1 MRLPE
6 HEREAHRQ
14 AFRAMSLPQKLEY
27 VFAYYKLP
35 LVLVFI
41 AAVALGSVLNYQLT
55 HKEPVLYVAY
65 CNVGLPEEQD
75 QELFDGFLASMGANP
90 KTQESYRYYNL
101 YLSEAE
107 ESVDH
112 QYSYASRLKT
122 LAAVDAEE
130 LDVVFMNQGAYDLL
144 SASGFLVDLQ
154 KTCVGDLAL
163 PAGAGKRIETNTVVL
178 SDNSVEVELG
188 EADQYVAD
196 TVEAANAL
204 SLDDLPLMAGYP
216 EDEEFYL
223 GIIANTPRLETS
235 VAYLAYVL
243 GE

>member
-6 HEREAHRQ
+6 REREAHRQ

-144 SASGFLVDLQ
+144 SASGYLMDLSSTLAASGTLQ
-154 KTCVGDLAL
+154 AQANDLL
-163 PAGAGKRIETNTVVL
+163 TTNVVVL
-178 SDNSVEVELG
+178 EDNRLEVELN
-188 EADQYVAD
+188 EADTY
-196 TVEAANAL
+196 EAVTQEVPNAL
-204 SLDDLPLMAGYP
+204 DVTEALGGTDVLTGTV
-216 EDEEFYL
+216 YL
-223 GIIANTPRLETS
+223 GIIGNTPRLDTALS
-235 VAYLAYVL
+235 FVSYLL
-243 GE
+243 G

>member
-6 HEREAHRQ
+6 HEHEAHRQ

-65 CNVGLPEEQD
+65 CNVSLPDERD

-90 KTQESYRYYNL
+90 KTQEAYRYYSL

-130 LDVVFMNQGAYDLL
+130 LDVVLMNQGAYDLL
-144 SASGFLVDLQ
+144 SASGYLMDLSP
-154 KTCVGDLAL
+154 TLAASDTL
-163 PAGAGKRIETNTVVL
+163 QAQARELLTTNVVVL
-178 SDNSVEVELG
+178 EDNRLEVELN
-188 EADQYVAD
+188 EADTY
-196 TVEAANAL
+196 EAVTQEVSNAL
-204 SLDDLPLMAGYP
+204 DVTEALGGTDILTGTV
-216 EDEEFYL
+216 YL
-223 GIIANTPRLETS
+223 GIIGNTPRLDTALS
-235 VAYLAYVL
+235 FVNYLL
-243 GE
+243 G

>member
-6 HEREAHRQ
+6 REREAHRQ

-27 VFAYYKLP
+27 IFAYYKLP

-144 SASGFLVDLQ
+144 SASGYLMDLSSTLAASGTLQ
-154 KTCVGDLAL
+154 AQANDLL
-163 PAGAGKRIETNTVVL
+163 TTNVVVL
-178 SDNSVEVELG
+178 EDNRLEVELN
-188 EADQYVAD
+188 EADTY
-196 TVEAANAL
+196 EAVTQEVPNAL
-204 SLDDLPLMAGYP
+204 DVTEALGGTDVLTGTV
-216 EDEEFYL
+216 YL
-223 GIIANTPRLETS
+223 GIIGNTPRLDTALS
-235 VAYLAYVL
+235 FVSYLL
-243 GE
+243 G

>member
-14 AFRAMSLPQKLEY
+14 AFRAMSMPQKLEY

-144 SASGFLVDLQ
+144 SASGYLMDLSSTLAASGTLQ
-154 KTCVGDLAL
+154 AQANDLL
-163 PAGAGKRIETNTVVL
+163 TTNVVVL
-178 SDNSVEVELG
+178 EDNRLEVELN
-188 EADQYVAD
+188 EADTY
-196 TVEAANAL
+196 EAVTQEVPNAL
-204 SLDDLPLMAGYP
+204 DVTEALGGTDVLTGTV
-216 EDEEFYL
+216 YL
-223 GIIANTPRLETS
+223 GIIGNTPRLDTALS
-235 VAYLAYVL
+235 FVSYLL
-243 GE
+243 G

>member
-144 SASGFLVDLQ
+144 SASGYLMDLSSTLAASGTLQ
-154 KTCVGDLAL
+154 AQANDLL
-163 PAGAGKRIETNTVVL
+163 TTNVVVL
-178 SDNSVEVELG
+178 EDNRLEVELN
-188 EADQYVAD
+188 EADTY
-196 TVEAANAL
+196 EAVTQEVPNAL
-204 SLDDLPLMAGYP
+204 DVTEALGGTDVLTGTV
-216 EDEEFYL
+216 YL
-223 GIIANTPRLETS
+223 GIIGNTPRLDTALS
-235 VAYLAYVL
+235 FVSYLL
-243 GE
+243 G

>member
-27 VFAYYKLP
+27 IFAYYKLP
-35 LVLVFI
+35 LVLIFI
-41 AAVALGSVLNYQLT
+41 AAVALGSHLHYRFT

-75 QELFDGFLASMGANP
+75 QELFDGFLASMGADP

-144 SASGFLVDLQ
+144 SASGYLMDLSSTLAASGTLQ
-154 KTCVGDLAL
+154 DQANDLL
-163 PAGAGKRIETNTVVL
+163 TTNVVVL
-178 SDNSVEVELG
+178 EDNRLEVELN
-188 EADQYVAD
+188 EADTY
-196 TVEAANAL
+196 EAVTQEVPNAL
-204 SLDDLPLMAGYP
+204 DVTEALGGTDVLTGTV
-216 EDEEFYL
+216 YL
-223 GIIANTPRLETS
+223 GIIGNTPRLDTALS
-235 VAYLAYVL
+235 FVSYLL
-243 GE
+243 G

>member
-27 VFAYYKLP
+27 IFAYYKLP

-65 CNVGLPEEQD
+65 CNVGLPDEQD

-144 SASGFLVDLQ
+144 SASGYLMDLSSTLAASGTLQ
-154 KTCVGDLAL
+154 AQANDLL
-163 PAGAGKRIETNTVVL
+163 TTNVVVL
-178 SDNSVEVELG
+178 EDNRLEVELN
-188 EADQYVAD
+188 EADTY
-196 TVEAANAL
+196 EAVTQEVPNAL
-204 SLDDLPLMAGYP
+204 DVTEALGGTDVLTGTV
-216 EDEEFYL
+216 YL
-223 GIIANTPRLETS
+223 GIIGNTPRLDTALS
-235 VAYLAYVL
+235 FVSYLL
-243 GE
+243 G

>member
-27 VFAYYKLP
+27 IFAYYKLP

-130 LDVVFMNQGAYDLL
+130 LDVVFMNQGAYGLL
-144 SASGFLVDLQ
+144 SASGYLMDLSSTLAASGTLQ
-154 KTCVGDLAL
+154 AQANDLL
-163 PAGAGKRIETNTVVL
+163 TTNVVVL
-178 SDNSVEVELG
+178 EDKRLEVELN
-188 EADQYVAD
+188 EADTY
-196 TVEAANAL
+196 EAVTQEVPNAL
-204 SLDDLPLMAGYP
+204 DVTEALGGTDVLTGTV
-216 EDEEFYL
+216 YL
-223 GIIANTPRLETS
+223 GIIGNTPRLDTALS
-235 VAYLAYVL
+235 FVSYLL
-243 GE
+243 G

>member
-27 VFAYYKLP
+27 IFAYYKLP

-144 SASGFLVDLQ
+144 SASGYLMDLSSTLAASGTLQ
-154 KTCVGDLAL
+154 AQANDLL
-163 PAGAGKRIETNTVVL
+163 TTNVVVL
-178 SDNSVEVELG
+178 EDNRLEVELN
-188 EADQYVAD
+188 EADTY
-196 TVEAANAL
+196 EAVTQEVPNAL
-204 SLDDLPLMAGYP
+204 DVTEALGGTDVLTGTV
-216 EDEEFYL
+216 YL
-223 GIIANTPRLETS
+223 GIIGNTPRLDTALS
-235 VAYLAYVL
+235 FVSYLL
-243 GE
+243 G